1 VALTAFLEIS
11 HLRKVYGDN
20 VAVSDF
26 NISMERG
33 EFICFIGTSGS
44 GKTTTMRMI
53 NRMNEPTSGT
63 IKINGEDVT
72 KMDPVK
78 LRRRIGY
85 VIQNIGLL
93 PHLTI
98 KDNILMVPKM
108 LKWDQKR
115 MDERAVEMIK
125 MAELP
130 EDYLDRY
137 PSELSGGQQ
146 QRVGVVRALAADQEL
161 ILMDEPFG
169 ALDPITRDALQDL
182 VKDLQE
188 RLGKTFVFVTH
199 DMDEALKLSTRIVVM
214 SHGEEVQVDSP
225 EEILRHP
232 ANKFVAD
239 LIGEDRLIQA
249 KPTITTVGQIARPA
263 VSIVQTATLREALT
277 LMHKT
282 RVDTLLVTDPD
293 GILRGYVDLEV
304 INDHFRT
311 ADTVESVMNPKVFY
325 VRQSAVI
332 SDTVDRI
339 LKRGYRNVPVVDN
352 AGKLTGIVTRAALVD
367 MVYDALGSGTSNDD
381 GQDRSTDGP
390 RTDIGTTDV
399 KEGAQAVDPTPD
411 DKEEVPANNGHL
423 S

>member
-1 VALTAFLEIS
+1 MALTAFLEIS

-26 NISMERG
+26 NISVERG

-53 NRMNEPTSGT
+53 NRMNEPSSGT

-214 SHGEEVQVDSP
+214 SHGEEVQVDTP
-225 EEILRHP
+225 ENILRHP

-277 LMHKT
+277 LMHRT
-282 RVDTLLVTDPD
+282 RVDTLLITDPD
-293 GILRGYVDLEV
+293 GILRGYVDLET
-304 INDHFRT
+304 INDHFHT
-311 ADTVESVMNPKVFY
+311 ADRVEQIMNPKVFY

-367 MVYDALGSGTSNDD
+367 MVYDALGGGTSTGSDNSKDD
-381 GQDRSTDGP
+381 DVHTPDTDV
-390 RTDIGTTDV
+390 GTTDV
-399 KEGAQAVDPTPD
+399 KEGAQSVEKAKSD
-411 DKEEVPANNGHL
+411 DKEEVHANNG
-423 S
+423 